1 MQQPWEQGNAARDV
15 SYDANPYQP
24 VDYRQRLGAA
34 PKRTGAYTPSQLYS
48 GVPLPEDAPAAAS
61 APQPSEWA
69 PPGPLAPGTPY
80 GAPAY
85 PPAAPYGADGYPPES
100 PYSFAPSYGMGA
112 GQPYAYSQEA
122 PWSGGEPAWGDVP
135 FFDEEPQPAYQP
147 EAPYPNQ
154 ELYPPESAY
163 QQPEPEWKDPFTP
176 ARGHVEEASQTAQPA
191 RKPAAPDPKAH
202 ARPKLRPA
210 RVAAVCA
217 AALMLVF
224 CLAVGG
230 RTILEIAANEREMSE
245 LRADYRERT
254 GQELGSGAARVDLL
268 PAGQTYVP
276 TATPTPTMY
285 AATPVPSPIIP
296 INEAAIASLNGR
308 ETADPSAQPQ
318 EAAVSGA
325 RVRLSSY
332 PKNPLHNV
340 QPSLTELLA
349 QNGDVVGR
357 LVIPD
362 VLDEVV
368 MQRNNTYYLNHTLLG
383 TNSEAGS
390 VFADESCS
398 LRMPP
403 ENLLLRGQ
411 SSVPGKVFNPLWQ
424 FISGGS
430 SFAAAHTTAQL
441 TTLYED
447 ERYFLI
453 AVLVAGSDPRADN
466 YFNYASQPTFTT
478 DEAMLSY
485 VESLRQHSLY
495 AFGVDVQATD
505 RLLTLATLGE
515 DNSLVLVYRMARE
528 GE

>member
-61 APQPSEWA
+61 APQPSEWV
-69 PPGPLAPGTPY
+69 PPGQLAPGTPY
-80 GAPAY
+80 GAPTY
-85 PPAAPYGADGYPPES
+85 PPAAPYGADGYLPEA
-100 PYSFAPSYGMGA
+100 PYTYAPSYGMGV
-112 GQPYAYSQEA
+112 GQPCTYPEEA
-122 PWSGGEPAWGDVP
+122 PWSGGELAWGDVP
-135 FFDEEPQPAYQP
+135 FFDEAPQPVSTS
-147 EAPYPNQ
+147 EAT
-154 ELYPPESAY
+154 YPPEPVY
-163 QQPEPEWKDPFTP
+163 QQPEPEWKDPFAPT
-176 ARGHVEEASQTAQPA
+176 RSHVEDAPKAARRSAAS
-191 RKPAAPDPKAH
+191 DPKAH

-224 CLAVGG
+224 CLGVGG
-230 RTILEIAANEREMSE
+230 RTIWEIALNEREMAE
-245 LRADYRERT
+245 LRDSYRERT
-254 GQELGSGAARVDLL
+254 GQELGSGAERVDLL

-318 EAAVSGA
+318 EAAVRGA

-340 QPSLTELLA
+340 QESLTGLLA

-357 LVIPD
+357 LVIAD

-368 MQRNNTYYLNHTLLG
+368 LQRNNTYYLNHTLLG
-383 TNSEAGS
+383 TTNDAGS

-411 SSVPGKVFNPLWQ
+411 SSVPGKVFSPLWQ
-424 FISGGS
+424 FISGGA

-478 DEAMLSY
+478 DEAMLAY
-485 VESLRQHSLY
+485 VNSLRQHSLY
-495 AFGVDVQATD
+495 DFAVDVQATD
-505 RLLTLATLGE
+505 RLLTLATLGN

>member
-1 MQQPWEQGNAARDV
+1 MPQEWEQGNAARDV

-24 VDYRQRLGAA
+24 VDYRQRLSAS
-34 PKRTGAYTPSQLYS
+34 PKRGGLYTPGQLYS
-48 GVPLPEDAPAAAS
+48 GVPLPQETPSAAS
-61 APQPSEWA
+61 APQTSEWA
-69 PPGPLAPGTPY
+69 PPGAFAPGTPY

-85 PPAAPYGADGYPPES
+85 PPQPAYGPEAYPEN
-100 PYSFAPSYGMGA
+100 PYSFAPSYGMEQ
-112 GQPYAYSQEA
+112 GQPSAYPEAA
-122 PWSGGEPAWGDVP
+122 PWSSGEPQWGDVP
-135 FFDEEPQPAYQP
+135 FFDEAPEPARPLETLYPNEPVYQP
-147 EAPYPNQ
+147 EPAYP
-154 ELYPPESAY
+154 
-163 QQPEPEWKDPFTP
+163 QPEPEWKDPFTP
-176 ARGHVEEASQTAQPA
+176 ARDHGEKAPQTAQS
-191 RKPAAPDPKAH
+191 AAP
-202 ARPKLRPA
+202 RPEAPVRTRGKVRPA
-210 RVAAVCA
+210 RVAALCA
-217 AALMLVF
+217 SALMLLF
-224 CLAVGG
+224 CLLVGG
-230 RTILEIAANEREMSE
+230 RTLWDIAANEREMTQ
-245 LRADYRERT
+245 LREDYRERT
-254 GQELGSGAARVDLL
+254 GQELHLGAARVDLL

-276 TATPTPTMY
+276 TASPTPTLY

-308 ETADPSAQPQ
+308 ETSDPAAQPQ
-318 EAAVSGA
+318 LSATAGA
-325 RVRLSSY
+325 RVRLSGY
-332 PKNPLHNV
+332 PKNPLRNV
-340 QPSLTELLA
+340 QESLVSLVA

-368 MQRNNTYYLNHTLLG
+368 LQRNNTYYLNHTLLG
-383 TNSEAGS
+383 TTDEAGA

-398 LRMPP
+398 LRVPP

-411 SSVPGKVFNPLWQ
+411 SSVPDKVFSPLWQ
-424 FISGGS
+424 FISGGA

-478 DEAMLSY
+478 DEAMLTY
-485 VESLRQHSLY
+485 VDSLRRHSLY
-495 AFGVDVQATD
+495 DFAVDVQASD
-505 RLLTLATLGE
+505 RLLTLATLGN